1 MFVHGH
7 YSSKWTKIFFVK
19 LKVTQWRNDKDCY
32 KRSLSWKRFQQLFMH
47 WPYNTAVQALW
58 PHEEERSH
66 THTLIGSGAMLKD
79 RIIQIIISGK
89 RSMKIAFGY
98 RNMWEARVNNKAE
111 LEYRLKFYS
120 NIGVLSH
127 SYWCFSLKK
136 LKFYSDFLF

>member
-47 WPYNTAVQALW
+47 WPYNTAVQAVSTCRGK
-58 PHEEERSH
+58 ESH
-66 THTLIGSGAMLKD
+66 TYIHREWCPLLKD
-79 RIIQIIISGK
+79 RIIQIISGK
-89 RSMKIAFGY
+89 RSIKIAFGY
-98 RNMWEARVNNKAE
+98 RNVLEGRVNNKAE